1 MSQVIEG
8 RFRNTYFCK
17 ENCSLV
23 GKQFESDD
31 DINTAMTAS
40 LHRQSKDEYR
50 VAIDRLPHRW
60 EKFADSAGDY
70 TG

>member
-1 MSQVIEG
+1 
-8 RFRNTYFCK
+8 
-17 ENCSLV
+17 V

-31 DINTAMTAS
+31 NINTAVTAS

-50 VAIDRLPHRW
+50 VAIGRLPHRR